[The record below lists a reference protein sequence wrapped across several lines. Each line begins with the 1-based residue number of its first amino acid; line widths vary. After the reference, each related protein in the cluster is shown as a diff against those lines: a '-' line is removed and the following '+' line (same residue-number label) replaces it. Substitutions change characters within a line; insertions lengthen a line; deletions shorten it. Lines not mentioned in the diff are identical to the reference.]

1 VLVLAK
7 TAVDLVITL
16 VCHTPRM
23 ACEMGIDEV
32 PDTNGAG
39 TLPMVSRCWASYT
52 TFFGDGQSLSCTAAD
67 TCKRSLTD
75 STLVMCG
82 ACPLMDPPN
91 PLTFHYGCDT
101 IIKSCTCGTPR
112 LAPAFCYSNRECE
125 APGQA
130 CAFIDSELEYLNVQ
144 GKEALATEEI
154 AGHAM
159 FRDGRT
165 LDLDENTIKTSHNTL
180 ENTHVGPLALPK
192 LCGSVLERVGR
203 HVKNDRERCH
213 NGITPR
219 IHQVVESSFRHA
231 VVLCYVKVRPTG
243 QPPQSHAQLK

>member
-1 VLVLAK
+1 MIKGKNRLICSQVADEWSQYLPDAPVS
-7 TAVDLVITL
+7 
-16 VCHTPRM
+16 
-23 ACEMGIDEV
+23 GI
-32 PDTNGAG
+32 PQNII
-39 TLPMVSRCWASYT
+39 P
-52 TFFGDGQSLSCTAAD
+52 
-67 TCKRSLTD
+67 TCQ
-75 STLVMCG
+75 
-82 ACPLMDPPN
+82 
-91 PLTFHYGCDT
+91 H
-101 IIKSCTCGTPR
+101 PR
-112 LAPAFCYSNRECE
+112 LESRPQSAEREGARVMSTSWHVHGNE
-125 APGQA
+125 DETPTDVADG
-130 CAFIDSELEYLNVQ
+130 LNVQ

-203 HVKNDRERCH
+203 HVKNDRERFH

-219 IHQVVESSFRHA
+219 IHHVVKSSFRHA